1 MTTAP
6 KVFISATSGD
16 LRSIRQ
22 IVKEALLTIN
32 CHPVEQTNFAPD
44 FRTVDAMLE
53 EKIGEC
59 QAMIHIAG
67 MRYGAEPA
75 PATLPPNTERCSYTQ
90 MEYEMGR
97 RLQAKRGDKRFRVY
111 TFVCP
116 ENFPYD
122 EEQDAETEEKRALQL
137 AHRERLLTDT
147 HLHEGP
153 KTHEEVKH
161 RTLSLQEQVRLIQIE
176 QGGIKRTTTAIFASL
191 LLLAAI
197 TVGGFWLL
205 NKKGEAP
212 PPPPHKGE
220 ISLVIIMGEDVE
232 YEQIMRDAFLAK
244 MESELAKRGYTL
256 KATVE
261 KTKFKPGD
269 YAGPSDPKAAKKW
282 SALLHG
288 VENEFAH
295 KEIGYFVTLGTHAT
309 NAVLEDG
316 LMEKYGACLIYLG
329 VSDPV
334 KAGFVNKRD
343 VAGVQYGTGGRD
355 YGVMIDNLFKRDQN
369 LVFLYNA
376 GVIQDEFVSE
386 ELRKLNESFAGTTD
400 SQRRQPR
407 FFLDQRP
414 NETPIAL
421 ADIQQVDEK
430 NSAESPIY
438 FAWYGL
444 DNILGD
450 TDNEPELASGAYWVV
465 PSTYS
470 TLNLKNAG
478 IVVSVDDK
486 LVGEMGADL
495 LLRKIDDPQVSLS
508 QEPISLVSFHTWI
521 CRNTVEDNGM
531 NQCIKPEIL
540 IDTNR
545 QNYPW
550 ITFEDAR

>member
-1 MTTAP
+1 MTTS

-16 LRSIRQ
+16 LRSIRLT
-22 IVKEALLTIN
+22 VKEALLTIG

-67 MRYGAEPA
+67 MCYGAEPA
-75 PATLPPNTERCSYTQ
+75 PATLPPKTERRSYTQ

-122 EEQDAETEEKRALQL
+122 EEPGSESEEKRALQL
-137 AHRERLLTDT
+137 AHRGRLLTDT

-161 RTLSLQEQVRLIQIE
+161 RTLSLQEQVRLMQVE
-176 QGGIKRTTTAIFASL
+176 QGGIKRTTKAIFASL

-197 TVGGFWLL
+197 TVAGFWLL
-205 NKKGEAP
+205 NQKGEAP

-256 KATVE
+256 KASVE

-282 SALLHG
+282 DALLHG

-295 KEIGYFVTLGTHAT
+295 KEISYFVTLGTHAT
-309 NAVLEDG
+309 NAVLQEG

-355 YGVMIDNLFKRDQN
+355 YGVMIDNLFEHNQN

-376 GVIQDEFVSE
+376 GVIQDQFVSE
-386 ELRKLNESFAGTTD
+386 ELRILNEEFAMAPD
-400 SQRRQPR
+400 SQRRKPR
-407 FFLDQRP
+407 FSLDQRP

-421 ADIQQVDEK
+421 ADIQAADRSQPAV
-430 NSAESPIY
+430 SPIY

-450 TDNEPELASGAYWVV
+450 ADNEPEFASGRYWVV

-470 TLNLKNAG
+470 TINLKNAG
-478 IVVSVDDK
+478 IVVSVDDG
-486 LVGEMGADL
+486 LIGEMGADI
-495 LLRKIDDPQVSLS
+495 LLRKIDDPQLDLS
-508 QEPISLVSFHTWI
+508 QHPIIRPTFRTWI
-521 CRNTVEDNGM
+521 CRRTIEMNGM
-531 NQCIKPEIL
+531 DQSIKPEIL
-540 IDTNR
+540 ASTNR
-545 QNYPW
+545 DNYPW
-550 ITFEDAR
+550 ITFDDAR